1 MAKKAESILQK
12 LQKELGIKNILALP
26 NLQKVVVNVG
36 LGRAVKDEK
45 FLEVALR
52 DLGLITGQKPKIT
65 LAKKS
70 IANFKTREGAPIGA
84 MVTLRGKRM
93 YDFISRLI
101 NIALPRTR
109 DFRGISAKSLDKNNN
124 LTIGIK
130 EHIVF
135 PEVSGEEIKNIFGF
149 EITLVIKAK
158 NKDEAMA
165 SSLFLA
171 FITNVISNPK
181 IFLISS
187 PETSGNTICSFIPI
201 VKLLFLSSDLA
212 LMPRKSRVRG
222 KAIFIRREIKSY
234 ILFPRKV
241 TIAPI
246 GTPSLVLK
254 LAIDFLANVSF
265 GFWPVI
271 KPR

>member
-1 MAKKAESILQK
+1 MAKKTEPILQK

-36 LGRAVKDEK
+36 LGRALKDEK

-109 DFRGISAKSLDKNNN
+109 DFRGIGAKSLDKNNN

-149 EITLVIKAK
+149 EISLVIKAK

-165 SSLFLA
+165 LYKAMGF
-171 FITNVISNPK
+171 
-181 IFLISS
+181 
-187 PETSGNTICSFIPI
+187 PI
-201 VKLLFLSSDLA
+201 K
-212 LMPRKSRVRG
+212 
-222 KAIFIRREIKSY
+222 
-234 ILFPRKV
+234 
-241 TIAPI
+241 
-246 GTPSLVLK
+246 
-254 LAIDFLANVSF
+254 
-265 GFWPVI
+265 
-271 KPR
+271 

>member
-1 MAKKAESILQK
+1 MAKKTESVLQK

-26 NLQKVVVNVG
+26 KLQKVVVNVG
-36 LGRAVKDEK
+36 LGRAIKDDK
-45 FLEVALR
+45 FLEIALR
-52 DLGLITGQKPKIT
+52 DLGLITGQKPKVT

-70 IANFKTREGAPIGA
+70 IANFKTREGVPIGA

-149 EITLVIKAK
+149 EISLVIKAK

-165 SSLFLA
+165 LYKAMGF
-171 FITNVISNPK
+171 
-181 IFLISS
+181 
-187 PETSGNTICSFIPI
+187 PI
-201 VKLLFLSSDLA
+201 K
-212 LMPRKSRVRG
+212 
-222 KAIFIRREIKSY
+222 
-234 ILFPRKV
+234 
-241 TIAPI
+241 
-246 GTPSLVLK
+246 
-254 LAIDFLANVSF
+254 
-265 GFWPVI
+265 
-271 KPR
+271 